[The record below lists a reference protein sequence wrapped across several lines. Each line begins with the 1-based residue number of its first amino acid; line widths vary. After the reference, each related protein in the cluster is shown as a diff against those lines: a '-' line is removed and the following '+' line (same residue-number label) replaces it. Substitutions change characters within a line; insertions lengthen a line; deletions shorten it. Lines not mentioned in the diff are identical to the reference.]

1 MRDKILSFLN
11 TLDFEMNDEHVE
23 PFIMFINKRVKKTHK
38 EGGSEPLGSEYLEEE
53 KPPKYFR
60 TLLFLFNK
68 EKI

>member
-23 PFIMFINKRVKKTHK
+23 PFIMFINKRVY
-38 EGGSEPLGSEYLEEE
+38 GIEYLEEE
-53 KPPKYFR
+53 KPPKYFK
-60 TLLFLFNK
+60 TLLFLYNK